1 MAELAELY
9 GASFGEGSFAAS
21 LATDAV
27 TPHVASPDVHVD
39 EAEQRVVMY
48 FHGLEALG
56 IQVSRAAVSPNGIDF
71 SARPEVLRPVHPWG
85 GGADAPVAPSV
96 RSVAPGRVNQ
106 LRDPAVF
113 EDGERRYLLYAVAGE
128 AGIAPAELTERA
140 R

>member
-56 IQVSRAAVSPNGIDF
+56 IQVSRAAASPNGIDF
-71 SARPEVLRPVHPWG
+71 SARPEVLRPVHPWE
-85 GGADAPVAPSV
+85 GADAPVAPSV
-96 RSVAPGRVNQ
+96 PSVAPGRVNQ